1 MFVASYRNTERGIA
15 GRTNVPQ
22 IVRNLRERLLAE
34 HEAARPA
41 RPRPVVQLIPLTKYQ
56 RIERR
61 ACRVFR
67 VSSID
72 LRCQRRTR
80 RIVMARQFVCYWAN
94 RLTTHSAAQIGRF
107 LGGRDHTT
115 ILHGK
120 QAYVAKRARMGRSLR
135 SL

>member
-1 MFVASYRNTERGIA
+1 MFVASSRNTERGIA

-22 IVRNLRERLLAE
+22 IVRNLHERLLAE
-34 HEAARPA
+34 HEAARP
-41 RPRPVVQLIPLTKYQ
+41 RPKPVVQLIPLTKYQ

-61 ACRVFR
+61 ACRLFR
-67 VSSID
+67 VTGVD
-72 LRCQRRTR
+72 LRCARRTER
-80 RIVMARQFVCYWAN
+80 VVMARQFVAYWSL
-94 RLTTHSAAQIGRF
+94 RLTTHSAVRIGRF

-120 QAYVAKRARMGRSLR
+120 RAYVAKRAKMGRSLR

>member
-34 HEAARPA
+34 HEAARP

-72 LRCQRRTR
+72 LRCQRRTS